1 MARASVLSIGTVAR
15 MLGVSTVT
23 LRTWEE
29 RYGLVVPQR
38 SAGGQRLYSPQ
49 QVDQLRFVVEQVRAG
64 TRAGEA
70 HRLLGTGRSARGVPV
85 FDLAPAA
92 TAPSEARRHIEE
104 VLRDADGQLLFDAK
118 LIVSELVANAVR
130 HGNPRGPIRLTLEPT
145 EAGVRAVV
153 EHEGTP
159 FEWRQKSSVERGR
172 GLQLVASLSPRWG
185 ITFDGARTLVWFE
198 LGDAVD

>member
-1 MARASVLSIGTVAR
+1 MARVAILSIGTVAR
-15 MLGVSTVT
+15 MLGVSTMT

-38 SAGGQRLYSPQ
+38 SAGRQRLYTPE
-49 QVDQLRFVVEQVRAG
+49 QVEQLRFVVEQVRAG

-70 HRLLGTGRSARGVPV
+70 HRLLANGSRGREAPV

-92 TAPSEARRHIEE
+92 TAPSEARRHVED
-104 VLRDADGQLLFDAK
+104 VLRGADGQLLFDAK
-118 LIVSELVANAVR
+118 LLVTELVANAVR
-130 HGNPRGPIRLTLEPT
+130 HGKPRGPIRLTLERA
-145 EAGVRAVV
+145 EAGIRAVV

-159 FEWRQKSSVERGR
+159 FEWQQRPSPERGR

-198 LGDAVD
+198 LPAT